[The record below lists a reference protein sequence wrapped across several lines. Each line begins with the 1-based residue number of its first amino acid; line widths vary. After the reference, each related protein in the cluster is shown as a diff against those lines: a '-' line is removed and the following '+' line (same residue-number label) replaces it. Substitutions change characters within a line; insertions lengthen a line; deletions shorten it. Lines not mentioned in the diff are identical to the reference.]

1 MMFDDQLLYDA
12 DQILKLCKK
21 FDIKLSTA
29 ESCTGGLIFSC
40 LTEISGSSD
49 VIDRGFITYSNE
61 AKIELLG
68 VPNLLIALHGAVSEE
83 VAIAMSEGAL
93 SRSMSDITIA
103 VTGVAGPGGGT
114 EDKPVGLVHFAC
126 SGRGRTTQSLKQIFP
141 GSRSAIRD
149 ATVQTAFTVIRK
161 FLEDN

>member
-21 FDIKLSTA
+21 FDFKLSTA
-29 ESCTGGLIFSC
+29 ESCTGGLIISC

>member
-1 MMFDDQLLYDA
+1 MFDDQLLYDA
-12 DQILKLCKK
+12 DQILKPCKK
-21 FDIKLSTA
+21 FDIKLATA
-29 ESCTGGLIFSC
+29 ESCTGGLIISC
-40 LTEISGSSD
+40 LTEISGASD
-49 VIDRGFITYSNE
+49 VIDRGLITYSNE

-93 SRSMSDITIA
+93 SRAMSDITIA

>member
-1 MMFDDQLLYDA
+1 MMFDEQLLYDA
-12 DQILKLCKK
+12 NQILELCKRS
-21 FDIKLSTA
+21 DIRLATA
-29 ESCTGGLIFSC
+29 ESCTGGLIISC
-40 LTEISGSSD
+40 LTEIPGSSD

-68 VPNLLIALHGAVSEE
+68 VPNLLIALHGSVSEE

-114 EDKPVGLVHFAC
+114 TDKPVGLVHYAC
-126 SGRGRTTQSLKQIFP
+126 SGRGRSSYTLQQNFP

-149 ATVQTAFTVIRK
+149 ATVQTAFSIIRK

>member
-29 ESCTGGLIFSC
+29 ESCTGGLIISC

-83 VAIAMSEGAL
+83 VAIAMSEGA
-93 SRSMSDITIA
+93 
-103 VTGVAGPGGGT
+103 
-114 EDKPVGLVHFAC
+114 
-126 SGRGRTTQSLKQIFP
+126 
-141 GSRSAIRD
+141 
-149 ATVQTAFTVIRK
+149 
-161 FLEDN
+161 